1 MAKIPF
7 IPGSL
12 LLLLAVSTASAQ
24 QTQPITVGR
33 TVERNLAKG
42 ETHIYEIA
50 LQANRFVH
58 GRAQQ
63 KGVDLR
69 LAVVGPQGDTI
80 GRFDS
85 PNGKEG
91 PEPFQFTTKSAGA
104 HKLVVAPHP
113 DETGSGRYTLVVERT
128 VAAATTP
135 AGKIDQ
141 LMATLDPHGPGVAIG
156 VVQDGKLIYQKAWGL
171 ANLTHKV
178 PFTVDTRT
186 NIGST
191 SKQFTAFALLL
202 LADEGKL
209 SLDDD
214 VRKHIPELPFLGDTV
229 RIRHLLTH
237 TSGYREYL
245 NLLALGGRQL
255 FLGDYVDRD
264 EIIAIVKRQPELQNK
279 PGAEF
284 NYNNTGYALAAMIV
298 ERASGQA
305 FPDFMRDRV
314 FQPLG
319 MNNTVV
325 RASVGQIIPHSSQG
339 YVNTPE
345 GYREAQDLGASMG
358 AGGIYTTIGDLARW
372 VANYEQQKVGPKGF
386 FQQMTT
392 PNVLATGDT
401 SDYGLGL
408 FLDEWKG
415 LRRVRHGGADVA
427 HRSALTYFPDLHAAV
442 TVQSNYGLVNTD
454 NYADQVIAAFFGDRL
469 REDTTT
475 TAPDAVAF
483 DTVLFDTKYAGRFA
497 LDAAPN
503 FVITFSRQGD
513 KYFTQATGQPQVEM
527 RPTSDSTFALIVVE
541 ASVTF
546 HREADGNV
554 QFVTLHQ
561 NGSHRATRVGATPTR
576 PQVDLAA
583 FTGRYFS
590 EELETYYHI
599 TLEQDTLRLRA
610 NRIGPMKLIHQ
621 TGDQFTGSFPIV
633 NIKFERDASGKV
645 TGLRAGNGRTRDVP
659 FRRVD

>member
-1 MAKIPF
+1 MPVM
-7 IPGSL
+7 PVSL
-12 LLLLAVSTASAQ
+12 LLLLAVSTAAAQ

-33 TVERNLAKG
+33 TVDRTLARG
-42 ETHIYEIA
+42 ETHVYEIA

-58 GRAQQ
+58 GRAVQDS
-63 KGVDLR
+63 VDLR
-69 LAVVGPQGDTI
+69 LAVVGPQGDTL

-91 PEPFQFTTKSAGA
+91 PEPFLFTTKTAGT
-104 HKLVVAPHP
+104 HKIIVAPHP
-113 DETGSGRYTLVVERT
+113 DETGGGRYTLVVERN

-141 LMATLDPHGPGVAIG
+141 LMAGVDPQGPGIAVG

-171 ANLTHKV
+171 ANLTHKI
-178 PFTVDTRT
+178 PFTAETRT

-202 LADEGKL
+202 LAAEGKL

-264 EIIAIVKRQPELQNK
+264 EIISIVRRQPKLQNK
-279 PGAEF
+279 PGSEF

-298 ERASGQA
+298 ERVSDQP
-305 FPDFMRDRV
+305 FQDFMRDRV
-314 FQPLG
+314 FRPLG
-319 MNNTVV
+319 MNNSFVH
-325 RASVGQIIPHSSQG
+325 ANVGQIIPNSAQG
-339 YVNTPE
+339 YVTA
-345 GYREAQDLGASMG
+345 GKSFREAQDLGASVG

-372 VANYEQQKVGPKGF
+372 VANYSSQTVGPKGF

-392 PNVLATGDT
+392 PNVLTTGDT
-401 SDYGLGL
+401 SNYGLGL

-427 HRSALTYFPDLHAAV
+427 HRSALTYFPDLRVGV
-442 TVQSNYGLVNTD
+442 TVQSNNSSTNAE
-454 NYADQVIAAFFGDRL
+454 NYADQVMAAFFGEHF
-469 REDTTT
+469 REDTAS
-475 TAPDAVAF
+475 TAGTVAF
-483 DTVLFDTKYAGRFA
+483 DTVLFDTKFAGRFA
-497 LDAAPN
+497 LDAAPS
-503 FVITFSRQGD
+503 FVITFSRQGG

-527 RPTSDSTFALIVVE
+527 QPTSDSTFALIVVE

-546 HREADGNV
+546 HREPDGSV
-554 QFVTLHQ
+554 QYVTLHQ
-561 NGSHRATRVGATPTR
+561 NGSHRATRVGARSPTR
-576 PQVDLAA
+576 TQPDLAA
-583 FTGRYFS
+583 FVGRYFS

-599 TLEQDTLRLRA
+599 TLEQDTLRLRSI
-610 NRIGPMKLIHQ
+610 RIGPMKLIHQ
-621 TGDQFTGSFPIV
+621 TGDRFSGSFPVV
-633 NIKFERDASGKV
+633 NIEFERDASGKV